1 MSKIRFGLGAVL
13 AIVVGCGGGGSGFKP
28 GVQGSKP
35 LGELTPA
42 EAKTLCESTTAHF
55 RAQLASS
62 SGREADC
69 RVVGALV
76 AANGAATAPNDVQ
89 VQLLCTAG
97 YSICL
102 QTLADGGVPT
112 AGGDGGTADPCA
124 SSTGVPACT
133 ATVDQYTACINETE
147 ASLAKYP
154 TCNQLTAAKLAELM
168 AAPGG
173 VLGGVTNG
181 PACQAFTAACP
192 GATIPTGLPIPPLGP

>member
-35 LGELTPA
+35 LGELSPT
-42 EAKTLCESTTAHF
+42 EKETLCDSTSAHF

-76 AANGAATAPNDVQ
+76 AANGAAMSQSDAQ
-89 VQLLCTAG
+89 LQLLCSVG
-97 YSICL
+97 YSLCL
-102 QTLADGGVPT
+102 QTLADGGVPN
-112 AGGDGGTADPCA
+112 AGGDAGAADPCA
-124 SSTGVPACT
+124 VPNCA
-133 ATVDQYTACINETE
+133 ATVDQYSACVGEIE
-147 ASLAKYP
+147 SSVAKYP
-154 TCNQLTAAKLAELM
+154 TCNQLTMAKLAELM

-181 PACQAFTAACP
+181 PACTAFMAACP
-192 GATIPTGLPIPPLGP
+192 GATIPTGLPIPPIGP